1 MWCISFPYDYLS
13 SAASPPPDK
22 TTTTRMRRV
31 QNTKFRGIKVK
42 TAKMQKC
49 MKKPSVF
56 EWLILLQCF
65 VSILLSGF
73 YDNHSLLAS
82 AKTVKDREKNDLDED
97 NVRLLSYLDN
107 ENQISLESLENISPA
122 KLIGHNDSSEDN
134 DQNNENALDDI
145 NKILQMDSPRT
156 HRDEKTTSMAGN

>member
-13 SAASPPPDK
+13 SSPRSPDK

-31 QNTKFRGIKVK
+31 QKTKFRGIKVK

-56 EWLILLQCF
+56 EWLILLQCC

-82 AKTVKDREKNDLDED
+82 AHKIVKDRERNDLDED

-122 KLIGHNDSSEDN
+122 KLIGHNDSNEDN
-134 DQNNENALDDI
+134 DQNDENALDDI